1 MRKVLYG
8 VGRFQTNIYTSI
20 LNQYWLGMADNDY
33 TLNNVKFDSD
43 AIPKDISNDFLENV
57 DDMSMSQQRKNRFSQ
72 DTLYRKYLANWVM
85 FIVPVWLI
93 FVITILVLCGGNV
106 LVLKDEVLIAL
117 LATTTINV
125 LGLAYIVL
133 KGIFPEEQQ
142 HIGNDDHT

>member
-1 MRKVLYG
+1 
-8 VGRFQTNIYTSI
+8 
-20 LNQYWLGMADNDY
+20 MADNDY

>member
-133 KGIFPEEQQ
+133 KGIFPEEQ